1 MLTIAWDV
9 DDILNDLMCFW
20 LVDKWLLE
28 HPDCRVSFKQIT
40 ENTPERIIKGTLAE
54 YRLSLDSFRL
64 SGAYARL
71 EPNPEILAWF
81 RESGDKARH
90 IALTAVPVKA
100 AHISADWVLKN
111 FGKWIRTFHFI
122 PSLRMDDAAPEYDQN
137 KADYLKWLN
146 KVDVLVEDS
155 EDNIRQAKELGVKG
169 VLIARPWNKSNLSV
183 KEALTELNKLL

>member
-9 DDILNDLMCFW
+9 DDILNDLMRFW
-20 LVDKWLLE
+20 LSDKWLLE
-28 HPDCRVSFKQIT
+28 HPDCKVSFKQLT
-40 ENTPERIIKGTLAE
+40 ENTPERIIKSTLEE

-64 SGAYARL
+64 SGAYTRL
-71 EPNPEILAWF
+71 EPNPEVLAWF
-81 RESGDKARH
+81 RESGYKARH
-90 IALTAVPVKA
+90 IALTAVSVKA
-100 AHISADWVLKN
+100 AYISADWVLKN

-122 PSLRMDDAAPEYDQN
+122 PSLRADEAAPEYDQS

-155 EDNIRQAKELGVKG
+155 EDNILQAKDLGIRGILVGK
-169 VLIARPWNKSNLSV
+169 PWNKGNLSV